1 MKRKVTSFRQQKA
14 TLTGVFNVQRRKS
27 ECLNLS
33 GRIVRLEVA
42 SRCPQGRP
50 KRRICVVKRG
60 HEVGVK
66 RKGCRGWAE
75 VKANPEGNSLRKNM
89 KSWSVKNVFL

>member
-1 MKRKVTSFRQQKA
+1 M
-14 TLTGVFNVQRRKS
+14 
-27 ECLNLS
+27 
-33 GRIVRLEVA
+33 A

-75 VKANPEGNSLRKNM
+75 VKANPEGNLQEEHEELECKKCISLK
-89 KSWSVKNVFL
+89 KSNQQNSRNKAWHLKHEQRVMSLFLFVLICVQ

>member
-1 MKRKVTSFRQQKA
+1 M
-14 TLTGVFNVQRRKS
+14 
-27 ECLNLS
+27 
-33 GRIVRLEVA
+33 A
-42 SRCPQGRP
+42 SRGPRGRP

-75 VKANPEGNSLRKNM
+75 VKVNPEGSSLRKNM
-89 KSWSVKNVFL
+89 RSWSVKNVLV